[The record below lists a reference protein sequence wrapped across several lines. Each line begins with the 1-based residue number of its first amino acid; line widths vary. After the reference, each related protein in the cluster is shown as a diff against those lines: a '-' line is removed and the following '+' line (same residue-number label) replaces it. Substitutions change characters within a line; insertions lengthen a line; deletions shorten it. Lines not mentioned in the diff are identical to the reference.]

1 MEDFLD
7 LGLPPGA
14 PKNLENLEPPLL
26 SSARLL
32 IFPAFPISSSGVPP
46 GSPAPPSGRNRLE
59 EKMFNNHFFI
69 LKQGQEC

>member
-46 GSPAPPSGRNRLE
+46 GSPAPPSGRNILE
-59 EKMFNNHFFI
+59 LEMFN
-69 LKQGQEC
+69 